1 MTHESATAHVTG
13 RAVYTDEL
21 RMPVGLL
28 RLHPVQAPHAH
39 ARILGIDARAAL
51 AMPGVHA
58 VLTAADIPG
67 DNNTG
72 TILHDEPLIP
82 ADEVS
87 YYGQAVAWVV
97 ADDAL
102 IAQAAARVVHV
113 EYEALPACL
122 GIDQAIAEQ
131 RFHLPPA
138 KVERG
143 GVAQA
148 LASAPHR
155 LQGEVRCGGQDHF
168 YLETHA
174 SWVEIDGDGLV
185 QVTSSTQ
192 HPSETQAMV
201 AHVLGLH
208 AHQVVCRSL
217 RMGGGFGG
225 KETQANPFAALAA
238 LAAWRSGR
246 AVAIQLV
253 RSLDMQLTGKRHP
266 FLGRFD
272 IGFDGDGMLQAMDV
286 ELTADGGWSCDLSP
300 PVLMRAMVHVDNAYY
315 CPHVRVVGRIAKTHT
330 TSHTA
335 FRGFGGPQGVLV
347 AEEIVDR
354 IARHLGLPP
363 EQVRERNFYRE
374 GEQPPRDTTHYGQ
387 PVADNHMPDL
397 WARLMQRSEFAS
409 RRREVEAFNAAHTT
423 RKRGLAITPIKFG
436 ISFNK
441 TEYNQAGALVLIY
454 QDGSIQLNHGGTEMG
469 QGLHTKMIA
478 VAARTLGVDP
488 RRIRIMA
495 TATDKVPNTSAT
507 AASTGSDLNGQAI
520 KAACET
526 LLARLRPVAA
536 RLLCCDEADVQFRDD
551 HVGCRSNTNT
561 NTNTNTIPFAELAQ
575 AAYNAR
581 ISLSATGYY
590 RTPVIHWDPAAGK
603 GHPFYYFAFGAA
615 VAEVEVCTHTG
626 VHQLRRVDILHDV
639 GESLNEVIDRG
650 QVEGG
655 FVQGMGWLTCEELV
669 WGSNG
674 RLLTDAPST
683 YKIPTAGDVPVDFR
697 LDLYRRTAPPG
708 TDVIYGSKAVGEP
721 PLMLAFC
728 VREALRDAVA
738 ACGNGGIVEL
748 AAPATPEA
756 IFRAIRAQQA
766 AARA

>member
-1 MTHESATAHVTG
+1 MTHESAIGHVTG

-21 RMPVGLL
+21 RMPLGLL

-39 ARILGIDARAAL
+39 ARILGIDASAAL

-58 VLTAADIPG
+58 VLTAGDIPG

-87 YYGQAVAWVV
+87 YHGQAVAWVV
-97 ADDAL
+97 AEDAA
-102 IAQAAARVVHV
+102 IAQAAARAVRVA
-113 EYEALPACL
+113 YEALPACL

-143 GVAQA
+143 EVAQA
-148 LASAPHR
+148 LAGAPHR

-238 LAAWRSGR
+238 LAAWRTGR

-272 IGFDGDGMLQAMDV
+272 IGFDSDGLLQAMDV
-286 ELTADGGWSCDLSP
+286 DLVADGGWSCDLSP

-315 CPHVRVVGRIAKTHT
+315 CPHVRVIGRIAKTHT

-347 AEEIVDR
+347 GEEVVDR

-363 EQVRERNFYRE
+363 HVVRERNFYRE
-374 GEQPPRDTTHYGQ
+374 GQQPARDTTHYGQ
-387 PVADNHMPDL
+387 PVADNHMADL
-397 WARLMQRSEFAS
+397 WAQLMQRSEFA
-409 RRREVEAFNAAHTT
+409 RRRQ
-423 RKRGLAITPIKFG
+423 RGRRIQRGADHAQARPGDHADQVRHQLQQDRVQPG
-436 ISFNK
+436 RR
-441 TEYNQAGALVLIY
+441 AGADLPGRLDPAEPRRHRDGAGAAY
-454 QDGSIQLNHGGTEMG
+454 QDDRGGRA
-469 QGLHTKMIA
+469 H
-478 VAARTLGVDP
+478 P
-488 RRIRIMA
+488 RREPRA
-495 TATDKVPNTSAT
+495 HPHHGHRHRQGAEHL
-507 AASTGSDLNGQAI
+507 GHRGQH
-520 KAACET
+520 
-526 LLARLRPVAA
+526 RLRPQRPGDQG
-536 RLLCCDEADVQFRDD
+536 RLRDPA
-551 HVGCRSNTNT
+551 G
-561 NTNTNTIPFAELAQ
+561 A
-575 AAYNAR
+575 
-581 ISLSATGYY
+581 
-590 RTPVIHWDPAAGK
+590 PAAG
-603 GHPFYYFAFGAA
+603 GGADA
-615 VAEVEVCTHTG
+615 G
-626 VHQLRRVDILHDV
+626 LR
-639 GESLNEVIDRG
+639 G
-650 QVEGG
+650 
-655 FVQGMGWLTCEELV
+655 
-669 WGSNG
+669 
-674 RLLTDAPST
+674 
-683 YKIPTAGDVPVDFR
+683 
-697 LDLYRRTAPPG
+697 
-708 TDVIYGSKAVGEP
+708 
-721 PLMLAFC
+721 
-728 VREALRDAVA
+728 
-738 ACGNGGIVEL
+738 
-748 AAPATPEA
+748 
-756 IFRAIRAQQA
+756 
-766 AARA
+766 